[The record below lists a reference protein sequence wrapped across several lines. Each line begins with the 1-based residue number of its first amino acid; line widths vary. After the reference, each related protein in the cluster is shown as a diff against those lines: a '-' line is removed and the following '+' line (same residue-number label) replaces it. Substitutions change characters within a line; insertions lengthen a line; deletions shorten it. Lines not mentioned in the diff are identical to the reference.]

1 MYIYID
7 VYIFYYTCRVCERDL
22 EGELEGISFFC
33 YLDTKNGHL
42 QRPESSWVGATTF
55 NNNNYFS
62 LTRIY
67 YDPKFHI

>member
-22 EGELEGISFFC
+22 EAELEGISFFC

-42 QRPESSWVGATTF
+42 
-55 NNNNYFS
+55 
-62 LTRIY
+62 
-67 YDPKFHI
+67 